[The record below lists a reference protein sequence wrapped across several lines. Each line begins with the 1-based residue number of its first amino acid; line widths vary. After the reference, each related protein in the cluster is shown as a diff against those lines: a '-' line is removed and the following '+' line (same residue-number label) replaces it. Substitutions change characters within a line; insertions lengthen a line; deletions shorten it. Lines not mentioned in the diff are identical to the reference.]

1 MAVLNRGRWREL
13 EPFLDEALELAPEA
27 RAAWLADLRERAPGL
42 ADDVALLLAQ
52 DGDAERK
59 QFLERP
65 PQRGLAGLELDG
77 WKLEHPIGDGGMG
90 SVWLARRS
98 DGRFE
103 GRAAVKLLSLPL
115 AGAFGESRFRHEGS
129 ALARLTHPGI
139 ARLFDA
145 GVTPGGQPYFVLE
158 YVEGTRIDRWVRER
172 KLPLQDR
179 VRLFL
184 KVLDAVGHAHANLV
198 VHRDLKPSNILVTA
212 DGVVKLLDFGIA
224 KLLDSEAPMLEGSTG
239 GQISLEGWRALTPEY
254 AAPEQ
259 VRSAP
264 ITTATDIYTAG
275 VLLYVLLTGRH
286 PTAEGCGTALEVLH
300 ALTQADP
307 APAELGDLDAVLM
320 KALSKEPARRYS
332 DVSAFSD
339 DLTRWLRHHPVRAH
353 PPTMRYR
360 LTKYLRRHR
369 VAALMVIAA
378 AGVTSAYVVTIVQ
391 ERARLRVALAEATTN
406 AQRAEQVADF
416 TVAIF
421 EATGAG
427 PAYADTLSARNL
439 LARASARAQELSGN
453 RVVQAQMLDLLGRI
467 RQQIG
472 DVSGARASLEEA
484 LRIRRG
490 ALGEDHP
497 DVASS
502 MIALADIEGDDGPRA
517 RGLTLLRRALE
528 IRRARFGDDDPRTTA
543 ALYALGS
550 AMHQAGAY
558 QEARPV
564 MDEWLAAVQR
574 QPVQYTTEQAER
586 LKNVGAVLQFTAR
599 LADAERLTRQA
610 LAIDSAV
617 HGPKHSRVA
626 MGLSRLGGML
636 DDQGRAPEAE
646 VLHRQAIAQLRA
658 AYPGGGIEVAHA
670 LRNLGYSLNNQ
681 ERYVEAIAVWEEARL
696 LYARASG
703 TKASTYANVL
713 SQIGRALAGMG
724 EFGKSEAVLRQA
736 MSVEFMKRPGPNPI
750 LTRTRLYLGFALAGQ
765 GRYAEAEPLL
775 LEGYRGTRRAG
786 IVGED
791 KRSAQ
796 RALIAMY
803 GAQGRFAE
811 AAELRR

>member
-27 RAAWLADLRERAPGL
+27 RAAWLADLRERAPAL

-59 QFLERP
+59 QFLEHQ

-77 WKLEHPIGDGGMG
+77 WKLERPIGDGGMG

-158 YVEGTRIDRWVRER
+158 YVEGMRIDRWVRER
-172 KLPLQDR
+172 KLSLRDR
-179 VRLFL
+179 VRLFI

-198 VHRDLKPSNILVTA
+198 VHRDLKPSNILVTT
-212 DGVVKLLDFGIA
+212 DGTVKLLDFGIA
-224 KLLDSEAPMLEGSTG
+224 RLLDEAPVADVSSAR
-239 GQISLEGWRALTPEY
+239 QISLEGWRALTPEF

-259 VRSAP
+259 VRSGQ
-264 ITTATDIYTAG
+264 ITTATDIYAAG

-286 PTAEGCGTALEVLH
+286 PTAEGCRTAIEILH
-300 ALTQADP
+300 ALTHADP
-307 APAELGDLDAVLM
+307 APANLGDLDAVLM
-320 KALSKEPARRYS
+320 KALNKDSARRYS

-339 DLTRWLRHHPVRAH
+339 DLVRWLQHHPVRAH

-360 LTKYLRRHR
+360 VTKYLRRHR
-369 VAALMVIAA
+369 VAASMVIAA
-378 AGVTSAYVVTIVQ
+378 AGVSSAYVVTIVR
-391 ERARLRVALAEATTN
+391 ERARLRVALEEATTN

-472 DVSGARASLEEA
+472 DVSGARASLDEA
-484 LRIRRG
+484 LSIRRG

-502 MIALADIEGDDGPRA
+502 MIALAGLEGDDGPRA
-517 RGLTLLRRALE
+517 RGLALLRRALE
-528 IRRARFGDDDPRTTA
+528 IRRARFGNDDPRTTA

-550 AMHQAGAY
+550 AMHQTGAY

-586 LKNVGAVLQFTAR
+586 LRNVGAVLQFTAR
-599 LADAERLTRQA
+599 LPEAERLTRQA

-636 DDQGRAPEAE
+636 DDQGRAAEAE
-646 VLHRQAIAQLRA
+646 VLHRQAIDLLRA
-658 AYPGGGIEVAHA
+658 AYPGGDIDVAHA

-681 ERYVEAIAVWEEARL
+681 ERFVEAISVWEEARL
-696 LYARASG
+696 LYTRATG

-713 SQIGRALAGMG
+713 SQIGRAFAGMG
-724 EFGKSEAVLRQA
+724 EFAKSEAMLRQA
-736 MSVEFMKRPGPNPI
+736 MSVEFMKRPGLNPI
-750 LTRTRLYLGFALAGQ
+750 LNRTRLYFGLALAGQ
-765 GRYAEAEPLL
+765 RRYAEAEPLL

-791 KRSAQ
+791 KRAAQ

-803 GAQGRFAE
+803 EAQGRFAE